1 MDFTTLVISAVALF
15 GTWRYSSGM
24 VGGPGTD
31 DEAVGT
37 RLGVRLFGGMGQAI
51 AAELRRQIAA
61 TPGARAIRRWAIRS
75 LYWAALERLA
85 RRGQA
90 LVELFRAEFLRCLR
104 HFFEWLSQIAAAP
117 RFRREPM
124 RAPPL
129 LALTP
134 ITPTGPPAPLRSWSG
149 GRRALLAAA

>member
-1 MDFTTLVISAVALF
+1 MDFTALVISALALF

-24 VGGPGTD
+24 VGGLGTD
-31 DEAVGT
+31 DEAGT

-75 LYWAALERLA
+75 LYRAALERLA

-90 LVELFRAEFLRCLR
+90 LAELLRAELLRFLQRLAERLR
-104 HFFEWLSQIAAAP
+104 QVVAAP
-117 RFRREPM
+117 RWRREPM
-124 RAPPL
+124 RPPPL
-129 LALTP
+129 LAITP
-134 ITPTGPPAPLRSWSG
+134 IAPTGPPAPPRQRSG
-149 GRRALLAAA
+149 GRRAKLAA